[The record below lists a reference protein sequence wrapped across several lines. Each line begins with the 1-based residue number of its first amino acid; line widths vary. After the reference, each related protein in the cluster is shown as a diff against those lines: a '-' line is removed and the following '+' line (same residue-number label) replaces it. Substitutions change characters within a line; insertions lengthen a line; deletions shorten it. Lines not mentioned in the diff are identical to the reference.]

1 MTGERIRTLR
11 EKNGMTQEK
20 LAQIIGMSQ
29 NTVARWEREEL
40 APRGTSLVKLAK
52 ALNTTSTYLLD
63 ETDNS
68 APQTGNPNNDLPA
81 QERSVIEKN
90 RGRNLMYTFR
100 DGEQLVLPDTDR
112 GYELFERI
120 LMQKAVMV

>member
-11 EKNGMTQEK
+11 EKNGMTQEA

-40 APRGTSLVKLAK
+40 APRGTSLAKLAK

-63 ETDNS
+63 ETDNP
-68 APQTGNPNNDLPA
+68 APQTRNPNNDPPA

-90 RGRNLMYTFR
+90 RGRNLMYTFK

-112 GYELFERI
+112 GYALFEKI
-120 LMQKAVMV
+120 LMQKAVMA